1 MGHRLVSV
9 ACAVLAVVA
18 IGCGDDTSSAAELPN
33 RADTPA
39 MSDDA
44 FWTLIDQTLAV
55 AGDDQER
62 QAHELRRRLSGLE
75 PDRILAYEIAFERH
89 VDAAYRW
96 DVWGAAY
103 VVNGGCSDDC
113 FEYFRWWLISRGRSV
128 YERVL
133 ADPDS
138 LGRFVETADETQLEL
153 FSSPAPEAYEEVAL
167 APLPPREA
175 PGPRKPAGRPWEDA
189 DLDRL
194 YPMLAARFGG

>member
-1 MGHRLVSV
+1 
-9 ACAVLAVVA
+9 
-18 IGCGDDTSSAAELPN
+18 
-33 RADTPA
+33 

-55 AGDDQER
+55 AADDQER
-62 QAHELRRRLSGLE
+62 QADELRRRLSALA

-89 VDAAYRW
+89 VDAAYRR
-96 DVWGAAY
+96 DVGGAAY

-113 FEYFRWWLISRGRSV
+113 FEYFRWWLVSRGRSV
-128 YERVL
+128 YEQVL
-133 ADPDS
+133 ADPDT

-153 FSSPAPEAYEEVAL
+153 FSSPAPEAYEEVARS
-167 APLPPREA
+167 PLPARDA

-189 DLDRL
+189 DLGRL